1 MNDQATLRFQTKFHS
16 QELSALELPVE
27 IRAIDYMNSSFR
39 PVRTLTSRTAMVAPG
54 QYFVTCRLPAGQ
66 ELQGYVDA
74 VVGGDYLVELNAD
87 SADESPSESLEV
99 QHFLRGPIRRV
110 LNELDLPGVDLPDI
124 SNALES
130 IVPENIK
137 IAPKY
142 FAQVYQKAKSFV
154 RDKIRTVRALTT
166 DNLSVSWYSGNPLQS
181 CTLLTKREAPPP
193 GDEGVPLEIPQ
204 EAMDARETV
213 VCQIS
218 QPGQSP
224 LNSLLPLERFGAQPQ
239 ISLLPPDPVTGQ
251 VRHGVRLAHPTAD
264 LLCRYLRR
272 GMISEATDTL
282 NSDTMSAETLLYQKM
297 TDPIAATIGAYT
309 ILRLQ
314 ELEKLHEWT
323 ENLMNR
329 FPELPDGAAI
339 RAEHLAR
346 AGKHRDALVAMLQL
360 RERGLPIFTE
370 GFSFAL
376 DRLRLYTAPGT
387 NPPGAT
393 AAEIGSATE
402 LLKQLS
408 RFATYV
414 DFDRTY
420 LTYTGETPDHPG
432 LMSDP

>member
-39 PVRTLTSRTAMVAPG
+39 PVRTLTSRTATVAPG

-74 VVGGDYLVELNAD
+74 VAGGDYLVELNAD
-87 SADESPSESLEV
+87 SADESPSENLEV
-99 QHFLRGPIRRV
+99 QHFLRSPIRRV
-110 LNELDLPGVDLPDI
+110 LDELDLPGIDLPDI

-130 IVPENIK
+130 IVHENIK
-137 IAPKY
+137 TAPKY
-142 FAQVYQKAKSFV
+142 FAQVYRKAKSFV
-154 RDKIRTVRALTT
+154 RDKIRTVQSLTT
-166 DNLSVSWYSGNPLQS
+166 AQLSVSWYSGNPLQT

-193 GDEGVPLEIPQ
+193 GDEGVPLEIPR

-224 LNSLLPLERFGAQPQ
+224 LNSLLPLERFGVQPQ

-272 GMISEATDTL
+272 SMINEATDTL

-297 TDPIAATIGAYT
+297 TDPIAATVGAYT

-323 ENLMNR
+323 ENLMDR
-329 FPELPDGAAI
+329 FPWLPDGAAI

-346 AGKHRDALVAMLQL
+346 AGKHREALAAMLQL
-360 RERGLPIFTE
+360 RDRGLPIFTE

-376 DRLRLYTAPGT
+376 DRLRLYTAQGT

-393 AAEIGSATE
+393 AAEIDSATE
-402 LLKQLS
+402 LLTQLS

-432 LMSDP
+432 LMADP